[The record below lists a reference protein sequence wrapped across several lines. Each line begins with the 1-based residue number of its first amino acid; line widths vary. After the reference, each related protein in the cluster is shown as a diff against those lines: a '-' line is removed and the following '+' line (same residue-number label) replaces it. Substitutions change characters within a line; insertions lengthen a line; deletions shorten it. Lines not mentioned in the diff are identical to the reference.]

1 MSVAN
6 FTTIVELKITHGRDG
21 TVWNIVSPDNV
32 NQSYGYFERL
42 FLEEGMLNVIP
53 SGTLILRDEGDI
65 ISDFNFTGK
74 DKFYLKIKDSDENE
88 LVLEDYYVY
97 QVSRATDYQKKGDT
111 RFATVKFIH
120 ESYFFNE
127 RSIFDFDE
135 DVKYISR
142 QGTEDNWVGRIF
154 QQYFSKDY
162 NAGRAYASNTKNYAW
177 LKHKNLAFPNGR
189 KADQANILTLLNYL
203 AENANAD
210 NFDGIPRADFF
221 FWKDFSGVNFLSIGD
236 ELNANPQPEAK
247 YGVFDRDSI
256 APDGVVKIDDIA
268 TFNFSFM
275 ELERSGVFQSYYERV
290 DPNLDQPHFYLMDS
304 STSMKTKII
313 NFNILDYYPDFIFV
327 DKAGEA
333 ELKEGEVEQG
343 TQWEANSDISNFE
356 IIGFGDQ
363 EIDISSTQ
371 GSTAVKYTKRIY
383 DEEKFGYFDYS
394 FNNNYDDEPKYFF
407 NTDSGVT
414 FDKFTNNRTAYKL
427 WQTMFDIDEESP
439 IDPNDSTKNIGR
451 LFITLKNQ
459 KRNAANVYFSL
470 RNLKEKWNIFKYV
483 ICCIRRP
490 QKDEFWAL
498 LTGYSS
504 VNPSYIK
511 AKAYKYDW
519 KEIFFLPTGITGIT
533 ITDNVNIKAN
543 PYFGI
548 TYGGRESGTT
558 FKAYNLNEI
567 MNVEGNDSLTDYS
580 YAGSGT
586 NMVSQGYP
594 ANFVNIPIGAYQK
607 TSSSTIDLGFHGQI
621 VKMYQIDFASIKG
634 ISFVDAEYEKNP
646 YLYYFDVQND
656 KEGLCDEPT
665 GGGGGSGQQGNCC
678 TVTPGVG
685 GCSNFECTNLVVTYD
700 ENCANSWD
708 AACVEYAQA
717 LCCGAPCMSC

>member
-6 FTTIVELKITHGRDG
+6 FTTIIELKITHGRDG

-74 DKFYLKIKDSDENE
+74 DKFYLKIKDSDGNE
-88 LVLEDYYVY
+88 LILEDYYVY

-127 RSIFDFDE
+127 RSVFDFDE

-210 NFDGIPRADFF
+210 NVDGIPRADFF

-394 FNNNYDDEPKYFF
+394 YNNSYYDEPAYFYHA
-407 NTDSGVT
+407 DAGI
-414 FDKFTNNRTAYKL
+414 TNDNFKSSRTTSML
-427 WQTMFDIDEESP
+427 WQTMFDIDDEDP
-439 IDPNDSTKNIGR
+439 IDRQTNKNIGSI
-451 LFITLKNQ
+451 FIQLRKE
-459 KRNAANVYFSL
+459 KENAANTYFKL

-483 ICCIRRP
+483 ICCLR
-490 QKDEFWAL
+490 QESMFEFWAMVFPKQL
-498 LTGYSS
+498 HAQKTGINLYDFREVYFIPKKDQFLSYNPLVDFVSGITLEEAGLTANNTLSGIPSSGFTFIQPIDNIGIGQVAFNANEIRNFDGTVSGFDFAYAGPGTNMDLTGYP
-504 VNPSYIK
+504 NAFK
-511 AKAYKYDW
+511 
-519 KEIFFLPTGITGIT
+519 
-533 ITDNVNIKAN
+533 NIA
-543 PYFGI
+543 
-548 TYGGRESGTT
+548 
-558 FKAYNLNEI
+558 
-567 MNVEGNDSLTDYS
+567 
-580 YAGSGT
+580 
-586 NMVSQGYP
+586 
-594 ANFVNIPIGAYQK
+594 IGAALAVNTPLTAQQ
-607 TSSSTIDLGFHGQI
+607 FFMGQI
-621 VKMYQIDFASIKG
+621 VKMTAIDWKTISG
-634 ISFVDAEYEKNP
+634 ISIDETFYQNNR
-646 YLYYFDVQND
+646 YLFMFDSQND
-656 KEGLCDEPT
+656 KEGFCD
-665 GGGGGSGQQGNCC
+665 GGSI
-678 TVTPGVG
+678 TIT
-685 GCSNFECTNLVVTYD
+685 
-700 ENCANSWD
+700 
-708 AACVEYAQA
+708 
-717 LCCGAPCMSC
+717 